1 MEIEILAHGLELLVA
16 LLCFIALLPS
26 SLNFKNLTKVYVLGS
41 LLSFIISKI
50 YILEGPSYLVRD
62 VVAWGNFVS
71 ISLVLSAL
79 FVVIRDS
86 KPVFARFPIY
96 LTLLP
101 MSGIIFF
108 AIIPTSYAI
117 KDILELIMQA
127 GAVLVAL
134 LLFCVN
140 TILYEW
146 KWTFIVSIFTFLCAY
161 IIPIIS
167 IENTE
172 NELLLGAIFLCL
184 GMILLTFSLIKY
196 PINTKKT

>member
-1 MEIEILAHGLELLVA
+1 M
-16 LLCFIALLPS
+16 
-26 SLNFKNLTKVYVLGS
+26 
-41 LLSFIISKI
+41 
-50 YILEGPSYLVRD
+50 
-62 VVAWGNFVS
+62 VAWGNFVS

-79 FVVIRDS
+79 FVIIRDS

-96 LTLLP
+96 LTMLP
-101 MSGIIFF
+101 LSGIIFF
-108 AIIPTSYAI
+108 ASIPTSYAI

-140 TILYEW
+140 TILFEW
-146 KWTFIVSIFTFLCAY
+146 KWTFLISILAFLCAY

-167 IENTE
+167 FKNTE

-184 GMILLTFSLIKY
+184 GMIFLTFSLIKY
-196 PINTKKT
+196 PINIEKS

>member
-1 MEIEILAHGLELLVA
+1 MEIEVVIHGLEIFVA
-16 LLCFIALLPS
+16 ILCFIALLPS
-26 SLNFKNLTKVYVLGS
+26 SLNFKNLTKVYLLGS
-41 LLSFIISKI
+41 LLSFIVSKI

-79 FVVIRDS
+79 FVIIRDS

-96 LTLLP
+96 LTMLP
-101 MSGIIFF
+101 LSGIIFF
-108 AIIPTSYAI
+108 ASIPTSYAI

-140 TILYEW
+140 TILFEW
-146 KWTFIVSIFTFLCAY
+146 KWTFLISILAFLCAY

-167 IENTE
+167 FKNTE

-184 GMILLTFSLIKY
+184 GMIFLTFSLIKY
-196 PINTKKT
+196 PINIEKS

>member
-1 MEIEILAHGLELLVA
+1 MEIENIAHGLEILVA
-16 LLCFIALLPS
+16 LLCFMALLPS
-26 SLNFKNLTKVYVLGS
+26 SLNFKDLSKVYLLGS
-41 LLSFIISKI
+41 LLSFIVSKI
-50 YILEGPSYLVRD
+50 YIFEGASYLVRD

-79 FVVIRDS
+79 FVIIRDS

-101 MSGIIFF
+101 LTGIVFF

-140 TILYEW
+140 TVLFEW
-146 KWTFIVSIFTFLCAY
+146 KWTFIISILAFLFAY

-167 IENTE
+167 FENAE
-172 NELLLGAIFLCL
+172 NESLLGAIFLCL
-184 GMILLTFSLIKY
+184 GMIFLTISLVKY
-196 PINTKKT
+196 PTNIKKT

>member
-16 LLCFIALLPS
+16 LLCFIALIPS

-41 LLSFIISKI
+41 LLSFIVSKI

-79 FVVIRDS
+79 FVIIRDS

-108 AIIPTSYAI
+108 AIIPTSYVI
-117 KDILELIMQA
+117 KDILEFIMQA
-127 GAVLVAL
+127 GAVLVSL

-140 TILYEW
+140 TILFEW
-146 KWTFIVSIFTFLCAY
+146 KWTFIMSIFAFICAY
-161 IIPIIS
+161 IIPLIS

-172 NELLLGAIFLCL
+172 NIS
-184 GMILLTFSLIKY
+184 IQ
-196 PINTKKT
+196 

>member
-1 MEIEILAHGLELLVA
+1 MEIEVVIHGLEIFVA
-16 LLCFIALLPS
+16 ILCFIALLPS
-26 SLNFKNLTKVYVLGS
+26 SLNFKNLTKVYLLGS

-79 FVVIRDS
+79 FVIIRDS

-96 LTLLP
+96 LTMLP
-101 MSGIIFF
+101 LSGIIFF
-108 AIIPTSYAI
+108 ATIPTSYAI

-140 TILYEW
+140 TILFEW
-146 KWTFIVSIFTFLCAY
+146 KWTFLISILAFLCAY

-167 IENTE
+167 FKNTE

-184 GMILLTFSLIKY
+184 GMIFLTFSLIKY
-196 PINTKKT
+196 PINIEKS

>member
-41 LLSFIISKI
+41 LLSFIVSKI

-79 FVVIRDS
+79 FVIIRDS

-96 LTLLP
+96 LLCNKRHFR
-101 MSGIIFF
+101 I
-108 AIIPTSYAI
+108 YN
-117 KDILELIMQA
+117 A
-127 GAVLVAL
+127 GWRCFSFTTIVL
-134 LLFCVN
+134 C
-140 TILYEW
+140 EH
-146 KWTFIVSIFTFLCAY
+146 
-161 IIPIIS
+161 
-167 IENTE
+167 
-172 NELLLGAIFLCL
+172 
-184 GMILLTFSLIKY
+184 Y
-196 PINTKKT
+196 PF

>member
-41 LLSFIISKI
+41 LLSFIVSKI

-62 VVAWGNFVS
+62 VVAWGNFV
-71 ISLVLSAL
+71 I
-79 FVVIRDS
+79 IRDS

-117 KDILELIMQA
+117 KDILEFIMQA
-127 GAVLVAL
+127 GAVLVSL

-140 TILYEW
+140 TILFEW
-146 KWTFIVSIFTFLCAY
+146 KWTFIMSIFAFICAY
-161 IIPIIS
+161 IIPLIS

-196 PINTKKT
+196 PINSKKT